1 VFEAEPRAE
10 MRPPPPVQSRDA
22 LMAESDDIFEIRPA
36 GTGPER
42 AEAGSAAG
50 SPPGPDSVQKAF
62 HPRM

>member
-1 VFEAEPRAE
+1 
-10 MRPPPPVQSRDA
+10 
-22 LMAESDDIFEIRPA
+22 MAESDDIFEIRPA